1 VVARLELR
9 ADLQRALVNDEFELY
24 YQPVI
29 RLSCGTASGV
39 EALVRWRHPERGLI
53 GPSKFIPFA
62 EESGLIIPL
71 GRWVLREGCRQAM
84 TIREHVLAE
93 TPLTMNINI
102 SVNQL
107 HQSDIVADVR
117 DALTDAGLDPE
128 SLTLEITETVMM
140 INADVAE
147 QRLTELKQLGVR
159 IALDDFGTGYSSLA
173 YLSRFPVDVI
183 KMDRSFLSAGASP
196 VASGL
201 ATAVIGLGKTF
212 EVDVVAEGIEF
223 AEQGSTLRELGCEL
237 GQGFYFARPMD
248 STATIEYLQ
257 SHANVAPAP
266 ARGI

>member
-1 VVARLELR
+1 
-9 ADLQRALVNDEFELY
+9 
-24 YQPVI
+24 
-29 RLSCGTASGV
+29 
-39 EALVRWRHPERGLI
+39 
-53 GPSKFIPFA
+53 
-62 EESGLIIPL
+62 
-71 GRWVLREGCRQAM
+71 
-84 TIREHVLAE
+84 
-93 TPLTMNINI
+93 
-102 SVNQL
+102 
-107 HQSDIVADVR
+107 
-117 DALTDAGLDPE
+117 
-128 SLTLEITETVMM
+128 MM
-140 INADVAE
+140 INADLAE

-212 EVDVVAEGIEF
+212 ELDVVAEGIEF
-223 AEQGSTLRELGCEL
+223 AEQWSTLRELGCEL

-248 STATIEYLQ
+248 STATLEYLQ